1 MAGFWL
7 YSATSQMSSDMTDLE
22 HISLRPWYLEHSC
35 QAGLGKMNDK
45 GDTMDACAKAQAR
58 FALAVASL

>member
-22 HISLRPWYLEHSC
+22 HISSRPWYLERSC
-35 QAGLGKMNDK
+35 QAVLGQVDDK
-45 GDTMDACAKAQAR
+45 EGTENACVRAQAG
-58 FALAVASL
+58 FALAAASL

>member
-22 HISLRPWYLEHSC
+22 HISLRPWYLERSC
-35 QAGLGKMNDK
+35 HAALGQMNDNE
-45 GDTMDACAKAQAR
+45 GTVDACVKAQAG